1 MADINDKVVTVG
13 SLSVLHEY
21 NKETYETKENV
32 KTALKNLDEKIISV
46 GEIVTP
52 IQFGGTGSSD
62 GAIGLKNLFA
72 SGDTILS
79 SYQYGDELPEAGIV
93 GRIFFKR
100 LIVEDEDTGNTG
112 DDNTGDDNTG
122 DSGNTGDNTGGDD
135 DGSDSE
141 QELLEKYDVNM
152 DGVIT
157 EDDLGT
163 IILHIVGD
171 TPIMD
176 EEILSRADVNKDG
189 VIDDNDAIEINDY
202 LQSLPYH

>member
-1 MADINDKVVTVG
+1 MAVIQDKVVTVG

-32 KTALKNLDEKIISV
+32 ETALKNLDEKIIGI

-52 IQFGGTGSSD
+52 VQFGGTGSSD

-100 LIVEDEDTGNTG
+100 LVVDDEGDGNDG
-112 DDNTGDDNTG
+112 DDNTGDG
-122 DSGNTGDNTGGDD
+122 GTGGDD
-135 DGSDSE
+135 NGSDSE

-152 DGVIT
+152 DGAIT
-157 EDDLGT
+157 EEDLGT
-163 IILHIVGD
+163 IVLHIVGD
-171 TPIMD
+171 APIMD
-176 EEILSRADVNKDG
+176 EEILSRADINKDG
-189 VIDDNDAIEINDY
+189 VINDSDANEINDY
-202 LQSLPYH
+202 LQSLQSLE